1 MKMQSH
7 YPHFRSFRMQYRMLR
22 FITCFLCSI
31 ASLHA
36 TDLATERRLHKNFWN
51 NVIKDYE
58 LETKTQANSRNRV
71 LTELRIFEGKRVIDG
86 TTNLTIAK
94 ALAPYVRNFSH
105 LEFEGENLDQ
115 IKSFAYQVAG
125 GTVYTNPQIQTQR
138 LIQIPASLFADWVA
152 ETQTVILEGSAVIT
166 GLRLISLEGLSSTF
180 DESLFNITDSSEP
193 PMDAVIHVDPSR
205 TLSIEGVFE
214 LPTDRF
220 FRLYIN
226 PSSDLSGMEADFA
239 AKGFYPGRQMLKLAH
254 ELETRHGAYTE
265 PLLQEDPDRAGYA
278 DLSIFKQRT
287 FDQFWMTDPE
297 LKFAQCF
304 NIWPSFMDAKIS
316 GQKNTLGTPA
326 IDAFDAAAELAAAY
340 VADEIEDSGR
350 TATYWEV
357 KNESDIQHE
366 WTYHLQ
372 PQFDS
377 WGLLGDFHNRVAR
390 ALKEVDPTIQ
400 VGGPASAWPRMEM
413 GRPAFSVWENHKQF
427 MDLTRADLDFY
438 SHHFYDRGVRS
449 SYTARTEGY
458 DDWLQGRLDCILD
471 LLCAEMHNS
480 GNVKPLLITE
490 YGTLLGGTREIDY
503 WLRVSNYS
511 SFMLQFMERPA
522 DFSLTVPFLLGYMHW
537 EPDSGF
543 ALVKRN
549 SLGDFELSKNAYF
562 MDLWEGVGGEYL
574 CLDPIHPRVHSLAW
588 KKGQQIF
595 IAVNNQS
602 GRSLQLRPEMIL
614 PRNNQIQSIRYRL
627 PTYQNGRFQLRRG
640 ALEIGDSLR
649 IGNAETAIIIVE
661 TEVPTA
667 TSEQILETAYYGQQ
681 TILPLRERTTVTIET
696 PSQNIARLHSLTLR
710 LGLED
715 KSGPS
720 GTLRGRFNG
729 HPFTVDLDANAS
741 IENFFEYVDV
751 TIPVNQLQDINV
763 ITLSLKNDST
773 ILSHAKLTIR
783 AIAADKNCLRR
794 C

>member
-1 MKMQSH
+1 MQSH
-7 YPHFRSFRMQYRMLR
+7 FPRFRSPLTQYGMLR
-22 FITCFLCSI
+22 LITAFLYSI
-31 ASLHA
+31 LFLDA
-36 TDLATERRLHKNFWN
+36 TDLETEKRLHDNFWD

-71 LTELRIFEGKRVIDG
+71 LTKLGIFEGKSAIEG
-86 TTNLTIAK
+86 TTKLTISK
-94 ALAPYVRNFSH
+94 ALAPYVRNFSF

-115 IKSFAYQVAG
+115 IKSVAYQVAG
-125 GTVYTNPQIQTQR
+125 GYVYTNPQLQTQG

-152 ETQTVILEGSAVIT
+152 ETQTLILKGSAVVT
-166 GLRLISLEGLSSTF
+166 GIRLISLEGLSSTF
-180 DESLFNITDSSEP
+180 DESLFNITDSSVP

-205 TLSIEGVFE
+205 TLAIEGVSE

-220 FRLYIN
+220 YRLYFN
-226 PSSDLSGMEADFA
+226 PGSDLSGMEADFA

-254 ELETRHGAYTE
+254 ELETRHGAFTE
-265 PLLQEDPDRAGYA
+265 PLLQEDPKRAGYA
-278 DLSIFKQRT
+278 DLSIFEQRS
-287 FDQFWMTDPE
+287 FDQFKSTNPE
-297 LKFAQCF
+297 LDFAQCF

-316 GQKNTLGTPA
+316 GQKNKLGTPA
-326 IDAFDAAAELAAAY
+326 IEAFDAAAELAAAY

-350 TATYWEV
+350 TANYWEV

-366 WTYHLQ
+366 WTYHLL
-372 PQFDS
+372 PQFDG
-377 WGLLGDFHNRVAR
+377 WRLLGDFHNRVAR
-390 ALKEVDPTIQ
+390 ALKKVDPTIQ

-427 MDLTRADLDFY
+427 MSLTQSDLDFY

-449 SYTARTEGY
+449 SYAARNEGY
-458 DDWLQGRLDCILD
+458 GDWLQGRLDCVLD

-511 SFMLQFMERPA
+511 SFMIQFMERPA

-574 CLDPIHPRVHSLAW
+574 YLDPIHPRVHSLAW

-602 GRSLQLRPEMIL
+602 GSSLKLRPELVL
-614 PRNNQIQSIRYRL
+614 PSNNQVQSIRYRL
-627 PTYQNGRFQLRRG
+627 PTYQNGRFLLVRDGLQ
-640 ALEIGDSLR
+640 IGESLR
-649 IGNAETAIIIVE
+649 IGNAETAVIIVE
-661 TEVPTA
+661 TEAPTA
-667 TSEQILETAYYGQQ
+667 TSEQVLETAYYGQE
-681 TILPLRERTTVTIET
+681 TILPLWEHATVTIET
-696 PSQNIARLHSLTLR
+696 SSQNISRLQSLTLR

-715 KSGPS
+715 KNGPS
-720 GTLRGRFNG
+720 GTLKGLFNG
-729 HPFTVDLDANAS
+729 HSFKIDLNSFAS

-751 TIPVNQLQDINV
+751 TIPVNQLRDVNK
-763 ITLSLKNDST
+763 ITLSLEDDST
-773 ILSHAKLTIR
+773 ILSHAKLTVR
-783 AIAADKNCLRR
+783 ALVAD
-794 C
+794 

>member
-22 FITCFLCSI
+22 FITCFLSSI

-36 TDLATERRLHKNFWN
+36 TDLATERRLHENFWG

-377 WGLLGDFHNRVAR
+377 WGLLSDFHNRVAR

-449 SYTARTEGY
+449 SYIARTEGY

-715 KSGPS
+715 KNGPS

-783 AIAADKNCLRR
+783 AIAAD
-794 C
+794 

>member
-1 MKMQSH
+1 
-7 YPHFRSFRMQYRMLR
+7 MQYRMLR
-22 FITCFLCSI
+22 IITGFLCSI
-31 ASLHA
+31 VFLHA
-36 TDLATERRLHKNFWN
+36 TDLETEKRLHENFWEK
-51 NVIKDYE
+51 VITDYE
-58 LETKTQANSRNRV
+58 VETKTQANSRSRV
-71 LTELRIFEGKRVIDG
+71 LTELQIFEGRRSIDG
-86 TTNLTIAK
+86 TINLTIAK
-94 ALAPYVRNFSH
+94 ALAPYVRNFSY
-105 LEFEGENLDQ
+105 LEIKGENLDL
-115 IKSFAYQVAG
+115 ITSVAYKVTG
-125 GTVYTNPQIQTQR
+125 GTVYTNPQLQTQR
-138 LIQIPASLFADWVA
+138 LIQIPSSLFADWA
-152 ETQTVILEGSAVIT
+152 EEPQTLILEGTAVIT
-166 GLRLISLEGLSSTF
+166 AVRLISLEGLSSTF
-180 DESLFNITDSSEP
+180 DESLFNIADSSEP
-193 PMDAVIHVDPSR
+193 PMDAVLQVDPSR
-205 TLSIEGVFE
+205 TLSIEGVSE

-226 PSSDLSGMEADFA
+226 PGSDLSGMEDDFA

-265 PLLQEDPDRAGYA
+265 PLLQEDPDRTGYA

-304 NIWPSFMDAKIS
+304 NIWPSFMDAQIP

-366 WTYHLQ
+366 WTYHLL
-372 PQFDS
+372 PQFDG
-377 WGLLGDFHNRVAR
+377 WGLLGDFHNRVAQ
-390 ALKEVDPTIQ
+390 ALKKVDPTIQ

-413 GRPAFSVWENHKQF
+413 GRPSFAVWENHKQF

-449 SYTARTEGY
+449 SYAARTEGY
-458 DDWLQGRLDCILD
+458 DDWLQGRLDCVLD
-471 LLCAEMHNS
+471 LLCAEMRNS

-522 DFSLTVPFLLGYMHW
+522 DFLLTVPFLLGYMHW

-549 SLGDFELSKNAYF
+549 ALGDYELSKNAYF
-562 MDLWEGVGGEYL
+562 MDLWEGVSGEYL
-574 CLDPIHPRVHSLAW
+574 SIDPIHPRVHSLAW
-588 KKGQQIF
+588 KKEQQIF

-602 GRSLQLRPEMIL
+602 GRSLKLRPELIL
-614 PRNNQIQSIRYRL
+614 PRNNRIQSIRYRL
-627 PTYQNGRFQLRRG
+627 PTYQNGRFQLRRDHLAIG
-640 ALEIGDSLR
+640 ASLS
-649 IGNAETAIIIVE
+649 IGNAETAVIIIE
-661 TEVPTA
+661 TAAPTA
-667 TSEQILETAYYGQQ
+667 TSAQILETAFYGQQ
-681 TILPLRERTTVTIET
+681 TILSLGERPTVTIET
-696 PSQNIARLHSLTLR
+696 PAQNISRLQSVTLR

-715 KSGPS
+715 KDGPS
-720 GTLRGRFNG
+720 GTLRGQFNG
-729 HPFTVDLDANAS
+729 HPFKVDLDAYQS
-741 IENFFEYVDV
+741 LKNFFEYVDV
-751 TIPVNQLQDINV
+751 TIPVNQLQDVNK
-763 ITLSLKNDST
+763 ITLSLKNYST

-783 AIAADKNCLRR
+783 ALLAE
-794 C
+794 

>member
-1 MKMQSH
+1 
-7 YPHFRSFRMQYRMLR
+7 MQYRMLHL
-22 FITCFLCSI
+22 ITGFLCSTVF
-31 ASLHA
+31 LHA
-36 TDLATERRLHKNFWN
+36 TDLETEKRLHENFWD

-71 LTELRIFEGKRVIDG
+71 LTKLGIFEGNRTIEG
-86 TTNLTIAK
+86 TTQLTIEK
-94 ALAPYVRNFSH
+94 ALAPYVRNFSY
-105 LEFEGENLDQ
+105 LEFEGENLGHVTS
-115 IKSFAYQVAG
+115 IAYKVTG
-125 GTVYTNPQIQTQR
+125 GIVYTNPQLQTQR
-138 LIQIPASLFADWVA
+138 LLQIPASLFADWVA
-152 ETQTVILEGSAVIT
+152 ESQTVILEGSAVIT
-166 GLRLISLEGLSSTF
+166 GIRLISLEGISSTF
-180 DESLFNITDSSEP
+180 DASLFNIANSSEP
-193 PMDAVIHVDPSR
+193 PMDAVIRVDPSR
-205 TLSIEGVFE
+205 TLAIEGVSE

-220 FRLYIN
+220 YRLYFN
-226 PSSDLSGMEADFA
+226 PGSDLSGMEADFA

-254 ELETRHGAYTE
+254 ELETRHGAFTE

-278 DLSIFKQRT
+278 DLSIFDQRS
-287 FDQFWMTDPE
+287 FDQFKFTDPE

-304 NIWPSFMDAKIS
+304 NIWPSFMDAKIP

-326 IDAFDAAAELAAAY
+326 IEAFDAAAELAAAY

-350 TATYWEV
+350 TASYWEV

-366 WTYHLQ
+366 WTYHLL
-372 PQFDS
+372 PQFDG
-377 WGLLGDFHNRVAR
+377 WGLLSDFHNRVAR
-390 ALKEVDPTIQ
+390 ALKKVDPRIQ

-427 MDLTRADLDFY
+427 MDLTRTDLDFY

-449 SYTARTEGY
+449 SYAARTEGY
-458 DDWLQGRLDCILD
+458 DDWLQGRLDCVLD
-471 LLCAEMHNS
+471 LLCAEMRNS
-480 GNVKPLLITE
+480 GNLKPLLITE

-511 SFMLQFMERPA
+511 SFMMQFMERPA

-588 KKGQQIF
+588 KNGQQIF

-602 GRSLQLRPEMIL
+602 GSSLKLRPELIL
-614 PRNNQIQSIRYRL
+614 PRNNHIQSIRYRL
-627 PTYQNGRFQLRRG
+627 PTYQNGRFQLRRDG
-640 ALEIGDSLR
+640 LAIGESLR
-649 IGNAETAIIIVE
+649 IGNAETAVLIVE
-661 TEVPTA
+661 TAGATA
-667 TSEQILETAYYGQQ
+667 TSEHILETAYYGQE
-681 TILPLRERTTVTIET
+681 TILPLGERATVTIET
-696 PSQNIARLHSLTLR
+696 PSQNISRLQSLSLR

-715 KSGPS
+715 KNGPS
-720 GTLRGRFNG
+720 GTLNGRFNG
-729 HPFTVDLDANAS
+729 HPFTIDLDANAS
-741 IENFFEYVDV
+741 IKNFFEYVDV
-751 TIPVNQLQDINV
+751 KIPVNHLQDVNE

-773 ILSHAKLTIR
+773 ILSHAKLMIR
-783 AIAADKNCLRR
+783 ADAAD
-794 C
+794 

>member
-1 MKMQSH
+1 
-7 YPHFRSFRMQYRMLR
+7 MLR
-22 FITCFLCSI
+22 LITAFLYSI
-31 ASLHA
+31 LFLDA
-36 TDLATERRLHKNFWN
+36 TDLETEKRLHDNFWD

-71 LTELRIFEGKRVIDG
+71 LTKLGIFEGKSAIEG
-86 TTNLTIAK
+86 TTKLTISK
-94 ALAPYVRNFSH
+94 ALAPYVRNFSF

-115 IKSFAYQVAG
+115 IKSVAYQVAG
-125 GTVYTNPQIQTQR
+125 GYVYTNPQLQTQG

-152 ETQTVILEGSAVIT
+152 ETQTLILKGSAVVT
-166 GLRLISLEGLSSTF
+166 GIRLISLEGLSSTF
-180 DESLFNITDSSEP
+180 DESLFNITDSSVP

-205 TLSIEGVFE
+205 TLAIEGVSE

-220 FRLYIN
+220 YRLYFN
-226 PSSDLSGMEADFA
+226 PGSDLSGMEADFA

-254 ELETRHGAYTE
+254 ELETRHGAFTE
-265 PLLQEDPDRAGYA
+265 PLLQEDPKRAGYA
-278 DLSIFKQRT
+278 DLSIFEQRS
-287 FDQFWMTDPE
+287 FDQFKSTNPE
-297 LKFAQCF
+297 LDFAQCF

-316 GQKNTLGTPA
+316 GQKNKLGTPA
-326 IDAFDAAAELAAAY
+326 IEAFDAAAELAAAY

-350 TATYWEV
+350 TANYWEV

-366 WTYHLQ
+366 WTYHLL
-372 PQFDS
+372 PQFDG
-377 WGLLGDFHNRVAR
+377 WRLLGDFHNRVAR
-390 ALKEVDPTIQ
+390 ALKKVDPTIQ

-427 MDLTRADLDFY
+427 MSLTQSDLDFY

-449 SYTARTEGY
+449 SYAARNEGY
-458 DDWLQGRLDCILD
+458 GDWLQGRLDCVLD

-511 SFMLQFMERPA
+511 SFMMQFMERPA

-574 CLDPIHPRVHSLAW
+574 YLDPIHPRVHSLAW

-602 GRSLQLRPEMIL
+602 GSSLKLRPELVL
-614 PRNNQIQSIRYRL
+614 PSNNQVQSIRYRL
-627 PTYQNGRFQLRRG
+627 PTYQNGRFLLVRDGLQ
-640 ALEIGDSLR
+640 IGESLR
-649 IGNAETAIIIVE
+649 IGNAETAVIIVE
-661 TEVPTA
+661 TEAPTA
-667 TSEQILETAYYGQQ
+667 TSEQVLETAYYGQE
-681 TILPLRERTTVTIET
+681 TILPLWEHATVTIET
-696 PSQNIARLHSLTLR
+696 SSQNISRLQSLTLR

-715 KSGPS
+715 KNGPS
-720 GTLRGRFNG
+720 GTLKGLFNG
-729 HPFTVDLDANAS
+729 HSFKIDLNSFAS

-751 TIPVNQLQDINV
+751 TIPVNQLRDVNK
-763 ITLSLKNDST
+763 ITLSLEDDST
-773 ILSHAKLTIR
+773 ILSHAKLTVR
-783 AIAADKNCLRR
+783 ALVAD
-794 C
+794 

>member
-1 MKMQSH
+1 MQS
-7 YPHFRSFRMQYRMLR
+7 YRPPFRSFRMQYRMLR
-22 FITCFLCSI
+22 LITGFLCSMVFL
-31 ASLHA
+31 SA
-36 TDLATERRLHKNFWN
+36 TDLATEKRLHENFWD
-51 NVIKDYE
+51 NVIKDYSI
-58 LETKTQANSRNRV
+58 ETKTQANSRNRV
-71 LTELRIFEGKRVIDG
+71 LTELRIYEGRRVIDG

-94 ALAPYVRNFSH
+94 ALAPYVRNFSY
-105 LEFEGENLDQ
+105 LEFEGEDLDH
-115 IKSFAYQVAG
+115 ITSVAYQVAG
-125 GTVYTNPQIQTQR
+125 GIVYTNPQLQTQR
-138 LIQIPASLFADWVA
+138 IIQIPSSLFADWIEESQA
-152 ETQTVILEGSAVIT
+152 VILEGSAVIT
-166 GLRLISLEGLSSTF
+166 GIRLISLEGLSSTF
-180 DESLFNITDSSEP
+180 DESLFNIAANSEP
-193 PMDAVIHVDPSR
+193 PMDAVIQVDPRR
-205 TLSIEGVFE
+205 TLSIEGVSE

-226 PSSDLSGMEADFA
+226 PGSDLSGMEADFA

-265 PLLQEDPDRAGYA
+265 PLLQEDPDREGYA

-304 NIWPSFMDAKIS
+304 NIWPSFMDAQIP

-326 IDAFDAAAELAAAY
+326 IDAFNAAAELAAAY

-372 PQFDS
+372 PQFDG

-390 ALKEVDPTIQ
+390 ALKKVDPNIQ

-413 GRPAFSVWENHKQF
+413 GNPVFKVWENHKQF
-427 MDLTRADLDFY
+427 MDLTRSDLDFY

-449 SYTARTEGY
+449 SYHARAEGY
-458 DDWLQGRLDCILD
+458 DDWLQGRLDCVLD
-471 LLCAEMHNS
+471 LLCAEMRNS

-511 SFMLQFMERPA
+511 SFMIQFMERPA
-522 DFSLTVPFLLGYMHW
+522 DFLLTVPFLLGYMHW

-549 SLGDFELSKNAYF
+549 ALGDYELSKNAYF

-574 CLDPIHPRVHSLAW
+574 CLEPIHPRVHSLAW
-588 KKGQQIF
+588 KKEQQIF

-602 GRSLQLRPEMIL
+602 GRSLQLRPELIL
-614 PRNNQIQSIRYRL
+614 PRNNRIQSIRYRL
-627 PTYQNGRFQLRRG
+627 PTYQNGRFQLRRDDL
-640 ALEIGDSLR
+640 AIGTSLS
-649 IGNAETAIIIVE
+649 IGNAETAVIIVE
-661 TEVPTA
+661 TAAPTP
-667 TSEQILETAYYGQQ
+667 TSEQILETAFYGQQ
-681 TILPLRERTTVTIET
+681 TTLPLWERTTFTIET
-696 PSQNIARLHSLTLR
+696 PAQNISRLQSVTLR
-710 LGLED
+710 LGLQD
-715 KSGPS
+715 TNGTSGK
-720 GTLRGRFNG
+720 LRGRFNG
-729 HPFTVDLDANAS
+729 YTFSVDLDANES
-741 IENFFEYVDV
+741 IKNFYEYID
-751 TIPVNQLQDINV
+751 INLPVNQLQNANKIS
-763 ITLSLKNDST
+763 LALKNSST
-773 ILSHAKLTIR
+773 ILSHAKLTLR
-783 AIAADKNCLRR
+783 SFADD
-794 C
+794 

>member
-1 MKMQSH
+1 MQSH
-7 YPHFRSFRMQYRMLR
+7 FPRFRSPLTQYGMLR
-22 FITCFLCSI
+22 LITAFLYSI
-31 ASLHA
+31 LFLDA
-36 TDLATERRLHKNFWN
+36 TDLETEKRLHDNFWD

-71 LTELRIFEGKRVIDG
+71 LTKLGIFEGKSAIEG
-86 TTNLTIAK
+86 TTKLTISK
-94 ALAPYVRNFSH
+94 ALAPYVRNFSF

-115 IKSFAYQVAG
+115 IKSVAYQVAG
-125 GTVYTNPQIQTQR
+125 GYVYTNPQLQTQG

-152 ETQTVILEGSAVIT
+152 ETQTLILKGSAVVT
-166 GLRLISLEGLSSTF
+166 GIRLISLEGLSSTF
-180 DESLFNITDSSEP
+180 DESLFNITDSSVP

-205 TLSIEGVFE
+205 TLAIEGVSE

-220 FRLYIN
+220 YRLYFN
-226 PSSDLSGMEADFA
+226 PGSDLSGMEADFA

-254 ELETRHGAYTE
+254 ELETRHGAFTE
-265 PLLQEDPDRAGYA
+265 PLLQEDPKRAGYA
-278 DLSIFKQRT
+278 DLSIFEQRS
-287 FDQFWMTDPE
+287 FDQFKSTNPE
-297 LKFAQCF
+297 LDFAQCF

-316 GQKNTLGTPA
+316 GQKNKLGTPA
-326 IDAFDAAAELAAAY
+326 IEAFDAAAELAAAY

-350 TATYWEV
+350 TANYWEV

-366 WTYHLQ
+366 WTYHLL
-372 PQFDS
+372 PQFDG
-377 WGLLGDFHNRVAR
+377 WRLLGDFHNRVAR
-390 ALKEVDPTIQ
+390 ALKKVDPTIQ

-427 MDLTRADLDFY
+427 MSLTQSDLDFY

-449 SYTARTEGY
+449 SYAARNEGY
-458 DDWLQGRLDCILD
+458 GDWLQGRLDCVLD

-511 SFMLQFMERPA
+511 SFMMQFMERPA

-574 CLDPIHPRVHSLAW
+574 YLDPIHPRVHSLAW

-602 GRSLQLRPEMIL
+602 GSSLKLRPELVL
-614 PRNNQIQSIRYRL
+614 PSNNQVQSIRYRL
-627 PTYQNGRFQLRRG
+627 PTYQNGRFLLVRDGLQ
-640 ALEIGDSLR
+640 IGESLR
-649 IGNAETAIIIVE
+649 IGNAETAVIIVE
-661 TEVPTA
+661 TEAPTA
-667 TSEQILETAYYGQQ
+667 TSEQVLETAYYGQE
-681 TILPLRERTTVTIET
+681 TILPLWEHATVTIET
-696 PSQNIARLHSLTLR
+696 SSQNISRLQSLTLR

-715 KSGPS
+715 KNGPS
-720 GTLRGRFNG
+720 GTLKGLFNG
-729 HPFTVDLDANAS
+729 HSFKIDLNSFAS

-751 TIPVNQLQDINV
+751 TIPVNQLRDVNK
-763 ITLSLKNDST
+763 ITLSLEDDST
-773 ILSHAKLTIR
+773 ILSHAKLTVR
-783 AIAADKNCLRR
+783 ALVAD
-794 C
+794 